1 MSSLRVST
9 HQTDTRIPSLTAP
22 PPFDRIPL
30 LSQVPSARELRAL
43 GASALAS
50 VPSFL
55 VGREGFGSVR
65 WDGPVD
71 LSAVR
76 ADDLFDIVR
85 ITRGEVAVYDG
96 RASATK
102 PPRGSGLNRPAT
114 VTLLG
119 VFPEAIERLEAYAKD
134 GSTFVSYDPA
144 AGAWTFRVRHF
155 SRYGMDLDASDSEE
169 EEEDVMEIPE
179 ERAARKIAA
188 TRAEDAPFATT
199 RGGFGADASASELLV
214 PRTPGAAT
222 ASQAA
227 GPEDALGE
235 TRAAATLPRQSA
247 HANSERAFGGG
258 PAADA
263 FAAAAGARALSARET
278 ARRGARRRRAPAAAT
293 AYAIAASVT
302 GDVGYAK
309 SLDLP
314 LLPLDTK
321 PKLTDAHA
329 FLGASFRPS
338 WGPAGVLAH
347 AGRTEAKRVVDSGGY
362 AAASEAAIAD
372 QSPHA
377 PCARVVCERF
387 APRRRSSGD
396 AAALRAALEVA
407 LEMTA
412 GDEAGAEDRSANG
425 DKRFGARRRLRCSRL
440 ELPGLCDRYMR
451 AVEARLATGPALSLP
466 RALDP
471 SELAMEVSAWDLVKT
486 LWGDEPGGA
495 PGGSAAD
502 RHRRRAKLGAW
513 LRKQNGTAVGSGDAF
528 AVKAATGAPVAA
540 TRAAAATGH
549 PRLATLIAQGGCGG
563 AGAALASA
571 QLAVWRGSAAEKYVP
586 AAASSALGVLA
597 GEVAP
602 PRADLPVRDWRV
614 NFGLH
619 VWHGASPT
627 ATIAR
632 VLDGYLDAVADGA
645 AARPDAP
652 GFSDASS
659 SDATA
664 DARADRLRETCFNLL
679 VLFATGADALRE
691 AGATGALE
699 TRKMFHP
706 LTYCAADLA
715 NAGFAWRV
723 FGALR
728 AVGALG
734 DGDDVERLGDDLA
747 VRFACQLDGFGS
759 LFGSLEPSD
768 HSSLAEWTVFVL
780 MHVADGPRRAAAVR
794 GALRRRCAEWRSDE
808 RKRKFLVERAGAP
821 LAWLE
826 DAETSFLKF
835 HAARY
840 DVS

>member
-1 MSSLRVST
+1 
-9 HQTDTRIPSLTAP
+9 
-22 PPFDRIPL
+22 
-30 LSQVPSARELRAL
+30 
-43 GASALAS
+43 
-50 VPSFL
+50 
-55 VGREGFGSVR
+55 
-65 WDGPVD
+65 VD

-179 ERAARKIAA
+179 ERAARKIVSSA
-188 TRAEDAPFATT
+188 TRAEDAPFAT
-199 RGGFGADASASELLV
+199 RGGFGAEDASASELLV
-214 PRTPGAAT
+214 PRTPGVST

-227 GPEDALGE
+227 GPEDAFGE

-247 HANSERAFGGG
+247 HANESSRGFGGG

-263 FAAAAGARALSARET
+263 VAAAAGARALSAARET
-278 ARRGARRRRAPAAAT
+278 NRRGARRRRAPAAAT

-309 SLDLP
+309 PLDLP

-338 WGPAGVLAH
+338 WGPAGILAH
-347 AGRTEAKRVVDSGGY
+347 AGRTEAKRVVDAGGY

-412 GDEAGAEDRSANG
+412 GDEARAEDRNANG
-425 DKRFGARRRLRCSRL
+425 DARFGKRRRLRCSRL

-513 LRKQNGTAVGSGDAF
+513 LRKQNGAAVGSGDAF

-571 QLAVWRGSAAEKYVP
+571 QLAVWRGSAVEKYVP

-614 NFGLH
+614 NFGCTCGTARAPRRRSRASLT
-619 VWHGASPT
+619 GTSTPSPT
-627 ATIAR
+627 APPRAPTRRGFPTRRPASTSSTRAPIGSGRPASICSCSSRPAR
-632 VLDGYLDAVADGA
+632 TRCARR
-645 AARPDAP
+645 ARP
-652 GFSDASS
+652 
-659 SDATA
+659 
-664 DARADRLRETCFNLL
+664 
-679 VLFATGADALRE
+679 
-691 AGATGALE
+691 
-699 TRKMFHP
+699 
-706 LTYCAADLA
+706 
-715 NAGFAWRV
+715 
-723 FGALR
+723 
-728 AVGALG
+728 
-734 DGDDVERLGDDLA
+734 
-747 VRFACQLDGFGS
+747 VR
-759 LFGSLEPSD
+759 
-768 HSSLAEWTVFVL
+768 W
-780 MHVADGPRRAAAVR
+780 RRA
-794 GALRRRCAEWRSDE
+794 RCSTR
-808 RKRKFLVERAGAP
+808 
-821 LAWLE
+821 
-826 DAETSFLKF
+826 
-835 HAARY
+835 
-840 DVS
+840 

>member
-1 MSSLRVST
+1 M
-9 HQTDTRIPSLTAP
+9 
-22 PPFDRIPL
+22 
-30 LSQVPSARELRAL
+30 
-43 GASALAS
+43 
-50 VPSFL
+50 
-55 VGREGFGSVR
+55 
-65 WDGPVD
+65 
-71 LSAVR
+71 
-76 ADDLFDIVR
+76 
-85 ITRGEVAVYDG
+85 
-96 RASATK
+96 
-102 PPRGSGLNRPAT
+102 
-114 VTLLG
+114 
-119 VFPEAIERLEAYAKD
+119 
-134 GSTFVSYDPA
+134 
-144 AGAWTFRVRHF
+144 
-155 SRYGMDLDASDSEE
+155 
-169 EEEDVMEIPE
+169 
-179 ERAARKIAA
+179 
-188 TRAEDAPFATT
+188 
-199 RGGFGADASASELLV
+199 
-214 PRTPGAAT
+214 
-222 ASQAA
+222 
-227 GPEDALGE
+227 
-235 TRAAATLPRQSA
+235 
-247 HANSERAFGGG
+247 
-258 PAADA
+258 
-263 FAAAAGARALSARET
+263 
-278 ARRGARRRRAPAAAT
+278 
-293 AYAIAASVT
+293 
-302 GDVGYAK
+302 
-309 SLDLP
+309 
-314 LLPLDTK
+314 
-321 PKLTDAHA
+321 
-329 FLGASFRPS
+329 
-338 WGPAGVLAH
+338 
-347 AGRTEAKRVVDSGGY
+347 VDSGGY

-513 LRKQNGTAVGSGDAF
+513 LRKQNGAAVGSGDAF

-679 VLFATGADALRE
+679 VLFATGAGALRE

-747 VRFACQLDGFGS
+747 VRFACQLDGFGA
-759 LFGSLEPSD
+759 FGSLEPSD

-826 DAETSFLKF
+826 DAESSFLKF